1 MAAFSG
7 IAFALV
13 YVVSLGFLPG
23 LVVCLKA
30 APARQSVLN
39 AEMVFYLDVS
49 PVERAKES
57 REALS
62 EVRNGVSC
70 EGVLIQ
76 CI

>member
-30 APARQSVLN
+30 APARQSALN

-57 REALS
+57 REAPS
-62 EVRNGVSC
+62 EVSVNPVYLTDMC
-70 EGVLIQ
+70 F
-76 CI
+76 C